1 MSCSAPPAMNVDSR
15 ARGRHLGAAMRIR
28 SFIVLLFLTAIVPA
42 QGWAQTAPTPSPP
55 VSQQTAARPISLRET
70 VALSIKQNRVIQ
82 SADADVEVAAGNEL
96 STEGVLDFEIDGQAT
111 YTRSRSAEIADSP
124 FQTLSSDTVHTAVS
138 FNQSLSYGGRFGL
151 QLAND
156 YTRATN
162 KLQIIDQTTQMLLST
177 TQTTDTWVPTVQ
189 LTYFMPLL
197 KGFGEKAF
205 LGQKRVAAANL
216 DAASADL
223 MNVAA
228 GVVRDAILAYWELV
242 YQEREV
248 EIRRSSLGL
257 AREQLRVAQARLD
270 VGVGAP
276 TDIAEVRQTI
286 ATREEDL
293 LLSQLT
299 LSERALDIRQITSLK
314 ISPTDMALVPTD
326 QASPQLL
333 EVTIEKALALAND
346 KNLQIAAA
354 RARGKAA
361 RLTVEVNENGLLPQL
376 DLTGSIGPVGTATEL
391 SPALEQVVS
400 FDNYSV
406 NVGLNLVAPVQRR
419 TAKGLVA
426 AARGQLHKA
435 EITEEDLRAQVAVA
449 VARAVDLV
457 KSTQQRLATDAE
469 AIQLGQVNLDAERAR
484 FDVGR
489 STNFDVLRR
498 QDELSQ
504 AQLRRIRA
512 SADYMK
518 AVAALQ
524 TLTGEIVQQYGIQL
538 KPRH

>member
-1 MSCSAPPAMNVDSR
+1 MPSRPIVVLVLVLVLLLVSSLALAPSHCWAQAAPAPAPPA
-15 ARGRHLGAAMRIR
+15 
-28 SFIVLLFLTAIVPA
+28 
-42 QGWAQTAPTPSPP
+42 
-55 VSQQTAARPISLRET
+55 SQQTAARPISLRET
-70 VALSIKQNRVIQ
+70 VAMTLKQNRVIQ

-96 STEGVLDFEIDGQAT
+96 AAEGVLDFEIDGQAN
-111 YTRSRSAEIADSP
+111 YTRSRSSIIPDSQ
-124 FQTLSSDTVHTAVS
+124 FQTLASDGVHTAVS

-156 YTRATN
+156 YTRATTR
-162 KLQIIDQTTQMLLST
+162 LRFTDRETGMTTDQIETS
-177 TQTTDTWVPTVQ
+177 DTWVPTVQ
-189 LTYFMPLL
+189 LTYFQPLL

-205 LGQKRVAAANL
+205 LGQRNVAAVNL

-228 GVVRDAILAYWELV
+228 GVVRDAVQAYWELV
-242 YQEREV
+242 YQQREV
-248 EIRRSSLGL
+248 EIRRSSLSL
-257 AREQLRVAQARLD
+257 AREQLRVTQARLD

-276 TDIAEVRQTI
+276 TDLAEVRQTI

-299 LSERALDIRQITSLK
+299 LSERALDIRQITGLK
-314 ISPTDMALVPTD
+314 ISPTDIALVATEE
-326 QASPQLL
+326 ATPQLS
-333 EVTIEKALALAND
+333 EVALEKALAMAND

-354 RARGKAA
+354 RLRGKAA

-376 DLTGSIGPVGTATEL
+376 DLTASVGPQGTATDL
-391 SPALEQVVS
+391 GTAAEQLVQ
-400 FDNYSV
+400 FDNYSI

-419 TAKGLVA
+419 NAKGLVA
-426 AARGQLHKA
+426 VARGQLHKA

-518 AVAALQ
+518 AVSALQ
-524 TLTGEIVQQYGIQL
+524 TLTGEIVTQYGIQV
-538 KPRH
+538 KRHQ